1 MIAYQIIIVFVVSAL
16 FIFLLYKG
24 WSPILTPLLM
34 AALLFI
40 LSGQNVMKSLTGTF
54 LSGFTSIVPM
64 FLIFMLVGSIMG
76 SLIATSGAAETI
88 ADTLFNVFAK
98 KLDGKRRVVATG
110 MIAMIVCFLTV
121 YGGLN
126 TFCSI
131 FALLPIVMMLAQR
144 ANIPRR
150 LVPALMF
157 AGISCANLGPGAPQA
172 ANQMGA
178 ALYGT
183 TITAAPILGVIGMV
197 IVFALILWYVYSSCA
212 KAYANG
218 ETFEMGPYRM
228 PPMKEKGNRPNF
240 ILAII
245 PLIGVFVSLI
255 FFKLSTELALAIGT
269 VLCLICYMPYV
280 YKNAKQTAPDKNPL
294 KAVGKAILSNLMEG
308 TQNGANSFMIVAMA
322 AAFTASVGASQGI
335 SAIMD
340 WLVNLPI
347 PLIIVYA
354 ITVIIFAF
362 ISGAPGCMIVLAPV
376 FVPLAAKMGISTA
389 GLMRIAV
396 FGQSVLDTLPNNGA
410 IIITL
415 GLAGLKMKEGY
426 PGIFRTTVLYMFIGT
441 VIVTALAMLFPG
453 LA

>member
-1 MIAYQIIIVFVVSAL
+1 MIAYHIVIVIAVAAL
-16 FIFLLYKG
+16 GIFLLYKG
-24 WSPILTPLLM
+24 WSPILTPILM

-40 LSGQNVMKSLTGTF
+40 LSGQNVMSSLTGTF
-54 LSGFTSIVPM
+54 LNGFIQVVPM
-64 FLIFMLVGSIMG
+64 FVIFMVLGSIMG
-76 SLIATSGAAETI
+76 SLIARSGAAETI
-88 ADTLFNVFAK
+88 ADTLFNAFAK
-98 KLDGKRRVVATG
+98 KRDGRGRAVITG
-110 MIAMIVCFLTV
+110 MIAMIVCFLCV

-131 FALLPIVMMLAQR
+131 FALLPIVMMLAQK

-183 TITAAPILGVIGMV
+183 TLTAAPILGVIGMV
-197 IVFALILWYVYSSCA
+197 IVFLLILWYIYRSCG
-212 KAYANG
+212 KAYDNG
-218 ETFEMGPYRM
+218 ETFEMGSYRM
-228 PPMKEKGNRPNF
+228 PPLRGKDERPNF
-240 ILAII
+240 ILSII
-245 PLIGVFVSLI
+245 PLLGVFVPLI
-255 FFKLSTELALAIGT
+255 FFGLSTELSLAIGD
-269 VLCLICYMPYV
+269 VLCIICFMPYV
-280 YKNAKQTAPDKNPL
+280 YRYSKKTAPDKSPM
-294 KAVGKAILSNLMEG
+294 KAVGKTLLTCLGEG
-308 TQNGANSFMIVAMA
+308 SQNGANSFMIVALA
-322 AAFTASVGASQGI
+322 AAFTSSIAASQGI
-335 SAIMD
+335 EAIMN

-347 PLIIVYA
+347 PLVIVYSVA
-354 ITVIIFAF
+354 VVVFAF

-376 FVPLAAKMGISTA
+376 FVPLAAKMGISTD
-389 GLMRIAV
+389 GMMRIAV

-441 VIVTALAMLFPG
+441 VIVTALAMIFPG

>member
-1 MIAYQIIIVFVVSAL
+1 MVIYQIIVVIAVSAL
-16 FIFLLYKG
+16 WIFLMYKG

-40 LSGQNVMKSLTGTF
+40 LTGQDVMASLTGTF
-54 LSGFTSIVPM
+54 INGFVTVVPM
-64 FLIFMLVGSIMG
+64 FLIFMIVGSIMG
-76 SLIATSGAAETI
+76 SLIALSGAAETI
-88 ADTLFNVFAK
+88 ADTLFTVFAK
-98 KLDGKRRVVATG
+98 KREGKSRVVITG
-110 MIAMIVCFLTV
+110 MIAMVVCFLCV

-183 TITAAPILGVIGMV
+183 TYTAAPVLGVIGMV
-197 IVFALILWYVYSSCA
+197 IVFVLILWYVYTSCG

-218 ETFEMGPYRM
+218 ETFDMGPYRM
-228 PPMKEKGNRPNF
+228 PPLREKGERPNF
-240 ILAII
+240 ILSII
-245 PLIGVFVSLI
+245 PLVGVFVPLI
-255 FFKLSTELALAIGT
+255 FFGLSTELSLTIGC
-269 VLCLICYMPYV
+269 VLCIICYMPYT
-280 YKNAKQTAPDKNPL
+280 YKNAKRTAPDKNPL
-294 KAVGKAILSNLMEG
+294 MSTCKTLLKSLGEG
-308 TQNGANSFMIVAMA
+308 SQNGANSFMIVAMGA
-322 AAFTASVGASQGI
+322 GFTACIAASQGI
-335 SAIMD
+335 ETIMN
-340 WLVNLPI
+340 WLINLPM
-347 PLIIVYA
+347 PLIIVYSLA
-354 ITVIIFAF
+354 VIIFAF
-362 ISGAPGCMIVLAPV
+362 ISGAPACLLVLAPV

-389 GLMRIAV
+389 GMMRIAV

-426 PGIFRTTVLYMFIGT
+426 PGIFRTTVLYMLIGT
-441 VIVTALAMLFPG
+441 IIVTALAMIFPG
-453 LA
+453 IA